1 MRVTIVYIYDE
12 QLSKVYTTL
21 VCLLECLRYLPGSGA
36 HRSAWSEMS
45 AVRIVNAGV
54 HSFLRISRQ
63 IAPVCELILGCQI
76 LVSNFIYCTH
86 ADTNTQNLVNH
97 FETNSHSLIVKRQ
110 EWLE

>member
-1 MRVTIVYIYDE
+1 MR
-12 QLSKVYTTL
+12 
-21 VCLLECLRYLPGSGA
+21 
-36 HRSAWSEMS
+36 

-54 HSFLRISRQ
+54 HSFFRISRQ

-97 FETNSHSLIVKRQ
+97 FETNVLSNCSMQYLKDVTRVF
-110 EWLE
+110 LV